1 MIRIILLGVAFFSAT
16 GALLWGLNAYP
27 DKAVPAIDQVSRTAP
42 DPLGLQPSLAAA
54 TAPLTP
60 AVTAVEPPAPAAV
73 KRLQPAAAPQ
83 PVVAAP
89 APAVEPEMDIVRKM
103 SLGIVQELQKP
114 VANQPAPVQ
123 AAKVAPQAVA
133 TRSHVVQPGDSL
145 PGIAFRYYGTTVAYL
160 QILQANPDV
169 LSDPSELTAGMVL
182 RLPETR

>member
-73 KRLQPAAAPQ
+73 KRPAAAPKA
-83 PVVAAP
+83 VVATP

-123 AAKVAPQAVA
+123 AAKVAPQAEA